1 MDQTSLLKEELSCKV
16 FVTERIRLKWGKHI
30 WKKVKNYDKK
40 SKKFNIFLYHL
51 KIYESLSVF
60 VKQLLSI
67 YIFFLGKI
75 F

>member
-1 MDQTSLLKEELSCKV
+1 M
-16 FVTERIRLKWGKHI
+16 GKAYM
-30 WKKVKNYDKK
+30 KNYDKK

-51 KIYESLSVF
+51 KSYESLSVF